1 MVANNFIYMF
11 FHKKHRFDSFGQL
24 ILENI
29 NISTLE
35 IEQKQRKSQ
44 KKKKK
49 KNVFAPVSFYI
60 GKLPWNA

>member
-1 MVANNFIYMF
+1 MVANKSIYML

-24 ILENI
+24 ILGNI

-35 IEQKQRKSQ
+35 IEQKQIKSQ

-49 KNVFAPVSFYI
+49 KKYRQNILRSPVFI
-60 GKLPWNA
+60 

>member
-1 MVANNFIYMF
+1 MF

-35 IEQKQRKSQ
+35 IESKNKERAKK